1 MAIRYK
7 AGILD
12 ALKAKGYSAYR
23 IRKERIFG
31 EQTLQTVRSRGIVP
45 NKTLERLC
53 EILDCGV
60 GDIIEYIP
68 DDRIEKQEHE

>member
-7 AGILD
+7 VGIMD

-23 IRKERIFG
+23 IRKEKLLG
-31 EQTLQTVRSRGIVP
+31 EQTIQDIRSRGAIQ

-53 EILDCGV
+53 QVLGCGV
-60 GDIIEYIP
+60 GDIIEYVP
-68 DDRIEKQEHE
+68 DDNLTKPPH

>member
-23 IRKERIFG
+23 IRKERVFG
-31 EQTLQTVRSRGIVP
+31 EQTIQRIRSRGAVP
-45 NKTLERLC
+45 NKTLEKLC
-53 EILDCGV
+53 AILECQV
-60 GDIIEYIP
+60 GDIIEYIT
-68 DDRIEKQEHE
+68 DEKG